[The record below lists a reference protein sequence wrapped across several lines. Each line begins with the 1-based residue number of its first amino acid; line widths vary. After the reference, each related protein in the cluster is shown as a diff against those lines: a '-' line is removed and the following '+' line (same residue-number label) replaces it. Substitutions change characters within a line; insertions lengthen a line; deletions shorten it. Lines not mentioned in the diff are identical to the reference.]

1 MMWEIPNAS
10 LNDIVQ
16 KQSLLFS
23 LEGKM
28 EGDKCLE
35 IIAKMLFVPRN

>member
-1 MMWEIPNAS
+1 MMEQIPNAR
-10 LNDIVQ
+10 LDDIVQ

-28 EGDKCLE
+28 EGNKCLE
-35 IIAKMLFVPRN
+35 ITAKMLFVLRN